1 MPTASPMRGATKKM
15 NLPPE
20 KLAANLW
27 RYQAYQVLIFAFLF
41 MPVIVL
47 FWQDNGLDAFQI
59 YLLQGLFAVSVVL
72 LEVPTG
78 MVADSLGKRASLVA
92 AGAMLS
98 GCFAFYSF
106 GDSFWWFLVAE
117 VVGATGAALA
127 SGADSALL
135 YDTLARLDREDE
147 FRCLEGNARALQM
160 ISIAVFTVL
169 GGFVGEISFRATLW
183 MSAVGP
189 ALAAVIALGMR
200 EAAAPRSETDGSYG
214 QLIAQSV
221 RFVARHRLVR
231 WYVLFFG
238 VLLGS
243 ATWLLWIYQPY
254 MQHTGLPIYAFGLAF
269 ALFNLFAA
277 LASRKAQAV
286 DDRLGLV
293 GTLAA
298 LGALQVAPPVLM
310 ALVVT
315 PASFL
320 FILGHQAVRGISTP
334 VIRDRILKYT
344 FADKRATVLSLG
356 SLTGRLFFAVTAP
369 LIGWVTRT
377 HTMSQTLLFQA
388 ALVLAVLALLAV
400 SYRRI
405 PDKYFHVK
413 ESVRQHQ

>member
-1 MPTASPMRGATKKM
+1 MTESQHQELTG
-15 NLPPE
+15 
-20 KLAANLW
+20 NLW

-47 FWQDNGLDAFQI
+47 FWKDNGLDAFEI
-59 YLLQGLFAVSVVL
+59 YLLQGLFAVAVVL

-92 AGAMLS
+92 AAAMLS

-106 GDSFWWFLVAE
+106 GSSFWWFLAAE
-117 VVGATGAALA
+117 IAGAIGAALA

-147 FRCLEGNARALQM
+147 FRRLEGNARALQM

-169 GGFVGEISFRATLW
+169 GGFVGEVSFRATLW

-200 EAAAPRSETDGSYG
+200 EAAPPRTDSDAGSYG
-214 QLIAQSV
+214 QLIYQSA

-243 ATWLLWIYQPY
+243 STWLLWIYQPY
-254 MQHTGLPIYAFGLAF
+254 LQHIGLPIYAFGLAF
-269 ALFNLFAA
+269 AMFNLFAA
-277 LASRKAQAV
+277 LSSRKAQAV

-293 GTLAA
+293 GTLVA
-298 LGALQVAPPVLM
+298 LGALQVVPPALM

-315 PASFL
+315 PVSFL

-334 VIRDRILKYT
+334 VIRDRILRYT

-388 ALVLAVLALLAV
+388 ALILAALALLVV

-413 ESVRQHQ
+413 ESVLKNQ